1 MKKKFISFGNTN
13 SERFYK
19 NITRIIKEANDFKYF
34 DEIIGFTEKDL
45 INDEDFWKNNENF
58 IITNPRGF
66 GYWIWKPHIINKE
79 LEKMKEG
86 DILIYAD
93 SGCEINKNG
102 KKRFLEYIDILNN
115 DPNQYGIISF
125 QLTYKEYEYT
135 KKIIFDYFEENFKN
149 NNIEISKDTM
159 KNSIQ
164 CLATLQIIK
173 KTKHSSKIIKLWS
186 DITKNHFL
194 INDMIT
200 NEEIPEF
207 IENRHDQSIYSIL
220 VNIFGSIKLK
230 DEVDFD
236 NWTDGNEYPFLAK
249 RL

>member
-1 MKKKFISFGNTN
+1 M
-13 SERFYK
+13 
-19 NITRIIKEANDFKYF
+19 
-34 DEIIGFTEKDL
+34 
-45 INDEDFWKNNENF
+45 
-58 IITNPRGF
+58 
-66 GYWIWKPHIINKE
+66 
-79 LEKMKEG
+79 
-86 DILIYAD
+86 
-93 SGCEINKNG
+93 
-102 KKRFLEYIDILNN
+102 
-115 DPNQYGIISF
+115 
-125 QLTYKEYEYT
+125 TYKEYQYT

-164 CLATLQIIK
+164 CLGGVQIIK
-173 KTKHSSKIIKLWS
+173 KTKHSSKIIKIWS